1 MIANLLI
8 LGGLFVCVLTV
19 AVILA
24 YNIAE
29 AYKLEDY

>member
-19 AVILA
+19 AIIMA

>member
-24 YNIAE
+24 YNLSE

>member
-1 MIANLLI
+1 MIATLLI

-19 AVILA
+19 AIILA

-29 AYKLEDY
+29 AYKPEGY